1 MITKNIFYLFITIL
15 LFSCIEYVE
24 ISQWRGP
31 NRDGKYPEKDL
42 LRQWPETGPDLL
54 WFFEGLGEGHGN
66 VGIGKDKL
74 FVCGMPDTIGVL
86 YSFNLNGDL
95 LWKKEYGLEWYKN
108 YTGSRSTPTVV
119 GDLVYFESGQGVVF
133 CYDGNSGD
141 LIWSVDLLR
150 KFNAENIQWGM
161 AESLLVDGNT
171 IYCTPGGPENNV
183 VALNRFNG
191 ETIWTSIGNRQ
202 PSAYCSPILVEHN
215 NTRLIVTMTAES
227 IIGLDAGTGE
237 FYWSIEQQQ
246 GNKIHAN
253 SPVYHKGK
261 ILCSSSSSKSKHGGT
276 VQIQLSDD
284 GKKADVRWRREKI
297 TNLMS
302 GFILNDGFIFGSLYN
317 KSDWYCLNWE
327 TGETEYSSKA
337 LYSGVIVYADGLF
350 YCYSHR
356 GEMALA
362 DADHKE
368 FNLISSFNVPLGTK
382 QHWAHPVI
390 NNGRLYIRHGNA
402 LMAYDIAQK

>member
-1 MITKNIFYLFITIL
+1 MIIKNIFYLIIIAF
-15 LFSCIEYVE
+15 FVPSNESVE

-31 NRDGKYPEKDL
+31 NRDGKYPDTNL
-42 LRQWPETGPDLL
+42 LKQWPENGPDLI
-54 WFFEGLGEGHGN
+54 WSFEGLGEGHGN
-66 VGIGKDKL
+66 VGIGKNKL
-74 FVCGMPDTIGVL
+74 FVCGMPDTVGII
-86 YSFNLNGDL
+86 YSFDLNGDL

-337 LYSGVIVYADGLF
+337 LYSGVIVYA
-350 YCYSHR
+350 
-356 GEMALA
+356 
-362 DADHKE
+362 
-368 FNLISSFNVPLGTK
+368 
-382 QHWAHPVI
+382 
-390 NNGRLYIRHGNA
+390 
-402 LMAYDIAQK
+402 

>member
-1 MITKNIFYLFITIL
+1 MIIKNIFYLIVIAF
-15 LFSCIEYVE
+15 LFPNHESIE

-31 NRDGKYPEKDL
+31 NRDGKYPDTNL
-42 LRQWPETGPDLL
+42 LKQWPENGPDLL
-54 WFFEGLGEGHGN
+54 WSFEGLGEGHGN
-66 VGIGKDKL
+66 VGIGKNKL
-74 FVCGMPDTIGVL
+74 FVCGMPDTIGVI

-133 CYDGNSGD
+133 CYNANSGD

-161 AESLLVDGNT
+161 AESLLIDGNS
-171 IYCTPGGPENNV
+171 IFCTPGGPENNV
-183 VALNRFNG
+183 VALNRFSG
-191 ETIWTSIGNRQ
+191 ETIWTSTANGQ

-253 SPVYHKGK
+253 SPVYYGGK
-261 ILCSSSSSKSKHGGT
+261 IVCSSSSSKSEHGGT
-276 VQIQLSDD
+276 VQIQLSAD
-284 GKKADVRWRREKI
+284 GKKADVRWRREEI

-337 LYSGVIVYADGLF
+337 LYSGVVVYADGLF

-356 GEMALA
+356 GEMALV
-362 DADHKE
+362 DADLRE
-368 FNLISSFNVPLGTK
+368 FKVISSFDVPLGTM

-390 NNGRLYIRHGNA
+390 DNGRLYIRHGNA
-402 LMAYDIAQK
+402 LMTYGIAQK

>member
-1 MITKNIFYLFITIL
+1 MNTKNIFYLFAAIL
-15 LFSCIEYVE
+15 FFSCIKSVE

-31 NRDGKYPEKDL
+31 NRDGKYPDTNL
-42 LRQWPETGPDLL
+42 LKHWPENGPDLI
-54 WFFEGLGEGHGN
+54 WSFEGLGEGHGN

-74 FVCGMPDTIGVL
+74 FVCGMPDTIGIL

-171 IYCTPGGPENNV
+171 IFCTPGGQENNV
-183 VALNRFNG
+183 VALNRFTG
-191 ETIWTSIGNRQ
+191 KTIWTSTGNGQ

-253 SPVYHKGK
+253 SPVYHEGK

-276 VQIQLSDD
+276 VQLQLSDD
-284 GKKADVRWRREKI
+284 GKNADIIWRREKI

-302 GFILNDGFIFGSLYN
+302 GFILNDGFIFGSLY
-317 KSDWYCLNWE
+317 KRSDWYCLNWD

-337 LYSGVIVYADGLF
+337 LYSGVIIYADGLF
-350 YCYSHR
+350 YCYSQR
-356 GEMALA
+356 GKMALVE
-362 DADHKE
+362 ADHQE
-368 FNLISSFNVPLGTK
+368 FKVITSFDVPLGTN

-390 NNGRLYIRHGNA
+390 DNGRLYIRHGNA
-402 LMAYDIAQK
+402 LMTYDIDQK